1 MGNREPDEPANAFSI
16 SWGISPA
23 SSGATKAAFDA
34 MALSTAS
41 HSDSVRA
48 RASMKTR
55 YGRVRD
61 PCTDA
66 FTWPGPMSM
75 ATT

>member
-1 MGNREPDEPANAFSI
+1 
-16 SWGISPA
+16 
-23 SSGATKAAFDA
+23 

-66 FTWPGPMSM
+66 FTWPGPMSIV
-75 ATT
+75 TT